1 MIYLLQGYKW
11 QEIIQE
17 YLENKF
23 DNINVIIFIF
33 YDKIGNIFYV
43 IILLFKC
50 DIGREIIIL
59 EIIYIIKK
67 KINYEIILVYLNFNY
82 K

>member
-33 YDKIGNIFYV
+33 YDKISNIFYV

-50 DIGREIIIL
+50 DIGREMIIL

-67 KINYEIILVYLNFNY
+67 KNKL
-82 K
+82 